1 MSVVAKID
9 KIGHRSVE
17 TMSNIPY
24 TLENSTL
31 KESFFSSQFDVN
43 SKPKCLDGKWKCLKF
58 CPFHYHWLAGHVGPK
73 CYTTSF
79 EPIVSLSAVLTWKR
93 RPRTPY
99 HIHIPN
105 PKCVKIPWVLASAIN
120 QLRSNRLKKIL
131 FHQCPCN
138 GGKKV
143 SLLNHHKPNYSG
155 VPQNL
160 TWCQWFGET
169 KIHAT
174 KKAILRCFYFPKQFS
189 WPGAQ
194 CSPKTMI
201 LRVNLRYFGT
211 L

>member
-1 MSVVAKID
+1 MPR
-9 KIGHRSVE
+9 GGRL
-17 TMSNIPY
+17 P
-24 TLENSTL
+24 
-31 KESFFSSQFDVN
+31 
-43 SKPKCLDGKWKCLKF
+43 
-58 CPFHYHWLAGHVGPK
+58 
-73 CYTTSF
+73 
-79 EPIVSLSAVLTWKR
+79 
-93 RPRTPY
+93 RPRPAQCASQGQTPTSS
-99 HIHIPN
+99 P
-105 PKCVKIPWVLASAIN
+105 PSGQRGASPQRSRPRAAGKPSPASCTPP
-120 QLRSNRLKKIL
+120 QPHQASPCGRGRSNRLKKIL

-138 GGKKV
+138 GRKKV
-143 SLLNHHKPNYSG
+143 SLLNHHNPNCSG